1 MREIVLEERRQRLE
15 RFLRKIE
22 TVRPRQHLARRWAME
37 LLDLYYGYL
46 RTMDK
51 AWPETSSSSPEQ
63 YGAAADPVLSLY
75 IHDPV
80 ANRIKQALSLLEAG
94 DPVAAKKFL
103 REMASEDEGD
113 RIRSEIQTIYAK
125 RKHKGGP
132 FEDLLISIYKKD
144 PRISGKQFEREVRS
158 HAGGPVIRSF
168 DDRSNEIV
176 LVDGRTYS
184 ISGLEDRLS
193 KLKAKY

>member
-1 MREIVLEERRQRLE
+1 
-15 RFLRKIE
+15 
-22 TVRPRQHLARRWAME
+22 ME

-63 YGAAADPVLSLY
+63 YGAAAAPAPVLSLY

-94 DPVAAKKFL
+94 DPVAAEKFL

>member
-15 RFLRKIE
+15 RFLLKVA
-22 TVRPRQHLARRWAME
+22 TVRPPQHLARRWAME
-37 LLDLYYGYL
+37 LLDLYRGYS

-63 YGAAADPVLSLY
+63 YGEPVDPVFYLY

-80 ANRIKQALSLLEAG
+80 ANRIKQALSILEAG
-94 DPVAAKKFL
+94 DPVAAKEFL
-103 REMASEDEGD
+103 LRMASEDEGD
-113 RIRSEIQTIYAK
+113 RIQSEIQTIYAK

-144 PRISGKQFEREVRS
+144 PHISGKQFEREVRS

-193 KLKAKY
+193 KLRAKY

>member
-22 TVRPRQHLARRWAME
+22 TVRPRQHLARRWAIE

-144 PRISGKQFEREVRS
+144 PRISGKQFEREVLK
-158 HAGGPVIRSF
+158 HVGGPVIRSMNE
-168 DDRSNEIV
+168 RLNEIV
-176 LVDGRTYS
+176 LVDGRVFS